1 MEFLFHGKFY
11 TDSPDW
17 VHTSRVLNEY
27 ELMIVDQGTLY
38 IGNEENDYAVPEGE
52 YLIMPP
58 TAFQHGTRPGTC
70 SFHWFHFICH
80 EELPCPMRGSVKN
93 EALLLSITNAIYQ
106 SEHFQHSNVSLHLFL
121 ALLDELSYENT
132 PKEFTKKRPVKEL
145 VDGYLKYNQ
154 NHVHQVKE
162 LARSFGYHE
171 KYLSQLFYRETG
183 IHLKQYLT
191 EYIMERGRELL
202 LSTNLSIAAISSQ
215 CGFSEPH
222 NFSRSIRHTYG
233 MSPSQLRQNFKQH

>member
-17 VHTSRVLNEY
+17 IHISRVLNEY

-58 TAFQHGTRPGTC
+58 TSFQHGTQPGAC

-80 EELPCPMRGSVKN
+80 EELPCPVRGSVKN
-93 EALLLSITNAIYQ
+93 ETLLLTITNAIYQ
-106 SEHFQHSNVSLHLFL
+106 SERHHHPQVSLHLFQ
-121 ALLDELSYENT
+121 ALLEELSYENT
-132 PKEFTKKRPVKEL
+132 PKEITQKRPMKER
-145 VDGYLKYNQ
+145 VDEYLKYTQ
-154 NHVHQVKE
+154 NSVHQVKE
-162 LARSFGYHE
+162 LAQSFGYHE

-183 IHLKQYLT
+183 IHLKQYLM
-191 EYIMERGRELL
+191 EHIMERGRELL
-202 LSTNLSIAAISSQ
+202 LSTDLSITAVSSQ

-222 NFSRSIRHTYG
+222 NFSRAIRRTYG